1 VTYQTLDYSV
11 EGGILTLTLDRP
23 DALNAFTVTMAHEL
37 VDAYDRAS
45 SDDSV
50 AAVVVTG
57 RGRAFCAGMDL
68 SAEGNVFGLDESH

>member
-68 SAEGNVFGLDESH
+68 SAEGNVFGLDESL